1 MVLLKLPGN
10 VPTNGAKPSR
20 DQRRDGRHS
29 RSTEGKGSA
38 SQTNGPSQESSKKA
52 LSISHGALC
61 GGRAGPMDLMVA
73 RRGWLGRDVAKFYL
87 KNWQKIKRMEDEK
100 QSVRLRGISEHGS
113 EHVT

>member
-1 MVLLKLPGN
+1 
-10 VPTNGAKPSR
+10 
-20 DQRRDGRHS
+20 
-29 RSTEGKGSA
+29 
-38 SQTNGPSQESSKKA
+38 
-52 LSISHGALC
+52 
-61 GGRAGPMDLMVA
+61 MDLMVA